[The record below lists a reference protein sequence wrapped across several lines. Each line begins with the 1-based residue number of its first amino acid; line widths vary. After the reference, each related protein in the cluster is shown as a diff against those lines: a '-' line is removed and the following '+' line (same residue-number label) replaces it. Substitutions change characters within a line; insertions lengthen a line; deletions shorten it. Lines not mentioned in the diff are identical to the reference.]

1 MSATLV
7 NEREFLAM
15 MQDRMQAMLS
25 LLLYLSKCEP
35 SRVALTRPLLG
46 NLLSEAVQIEEI
58 LDSYDAAKNRRWS
71 HVRSLTAAAKTFADA
86 SYELLHVR
94 HRLANYRLLPVQHD
108 FITASND
115 ALALIGH
122 ILVNVAR
129 EMVAEANALGLTIEE
144 RGEIPSKYTE
154 PTLKGH
160 LPHDCSTRLAATEAD
175 IVAETVT
182 TLATEFLN
190 LASSSE
196 DVRAASRAKPEEYE
210 LCLTASLREESLR
223 RLELRFHNLQS
234 QYDTYVS
241 GTEVES
247 QDTDL
252 PVLRGQASVVFHL
265 LKIATLFA
273 HFYERHVNRQPSP
286 TAGHSTP
293 VVERHE
299 LLNSLMKYAITFIDQ
314 YIGCAVSLCQDM
326 LKRYA
331 EVGEIE
337 VPIPRY
343 RGFHVRPSTLVSK
356 LVLHYGSRVQMRLG
370 DETYDAGSSLDLFRA
385 NEKINAEKRRWLA
398 LEIVRLDLLPGKSDP
413 ADIVAVVRNLVL
425 TLAAKGKLILYEQP
439 LQLPDNLCPTEGT
452 VIEKVTAEM
461 GRLLAM
467 GKIDIGTDITA
478 TFIGDQRV
486 LEDIRLLAQHG
497 YGEDSFGNNIALPDK
512 LAYLRQ

>member
-7 NEREFLAM
+7 NEREFQAM
-15 MQDRMQAMLS
+15 MQNRMQAILG

-35 SRVALTRPLLG
+35 SNVALTRPFLG
-46 NLLSEAVQIEEI
+46 SLLSEAVQVEEI
-58 LDSYDAAKNRRWS
+58 LDSYDAAKNRKWS
-71 HVRSLTAAAKTFADA
+71 PIRSLTAAAKTFSDA

-94 HRLANYRLLPVQHD
+94 HRLPNYRLLPVQRD
-108 FITASND
+108 F
-115 ALALIGH
+115 LAATDDTLGLLGH
-122 ILVNVAR
+122 ILINVAR
-129 EMVAEANALGLTIEE
+129 EMVAEANVLKLTVNEQDDIAQ
-144 RGEIPSKYTE
+144 KYTE
-154 PTLKGH
+154 PKLKGH
-160 LPHDCSTRLAATEAD
+160 LPHDAGTRLAKAEPD
-175 IVAETVT
+175 MVGETVT

-196 DVRAASRAKPEEYE
+196 DVRALSRAKPEDYE
-210 LCLTASLREESLR
+210 FCLAASVREESLR

-273 HFYERHVNRQPSP
+273 HFHERHINRQPSP
-286 TAGHSTP
+286 TAGRSTQ
-293 VVERHE
+293 VVERQQ
-299 LLNSLMKYAITFIDQ
+299 LLCSLMKYAITFIDQ

-331 EVGEIE
+331 EVGQIE

-398 LEIVRLDLLPGKSDP
+398 LEIVRLDLVPEKSDP

-439 LQLPDNLCPTEGT
+439 LQLPDSLCPTEGT
-452 VIEKVTAEM
+452 VIEKVTSEM

-478 TFIGDQRV
+478 TFIGDKRV

>member
-1 MSATLV
+1 MSSTLV
-7 NEREFLAM
+7 DERKFLAM
-15 MQDRMQAMLS
+15 MQERMEAMLS
-25 LLLYLSKCEP
+25 LLLYVSKCDSP
-35 SRVALTRPLLG
+35 DKAMTRPLLG

-58 LDSYDAAKNRRWS
+58 LDSYDASKNCKWCDI
-71 HVRSLTAAAKTFADA
+71 RSLTAAVKTFTDA

-94 HRLANYRLLPVQHD
+94 HRLTNYRLLPVQQD
-108 FITASND
+108 FPMATDD
-115 ALALIGH
+115 ALDTISQILIG
-122 ILVNVAR
+122 IARDMVAR
-129 EMVAEANALGLTIEE
+129 SRTLGLTIPE
-144 RGEIPSKYTE
+144 RDDIAEKFRE
-154 PTLKGH
+154 PNLEGH
-160 LPHDCSTRLAATEAD
+160 LPHDCSTNLTGTGAD
-175 IVAETVT
+175 TVGETVT

-190 LASSSE
+190 LASGSE
-196 DVRAASRAKPEEYE
+196 GLRAASRSKPEDYA
-210 LCLTASLREESLR
+210 LCLAATLREESLR

-273 HFYERHVNRQPSP
+273 HFYERHVNKQPCP
-286 TAGHSTP
+286 GDDGGAPH
-293 VVERHE
+293 VEHHDRLH
-299 LLNSLMKYAITFIDQ
+299 SLMKYAITFIDL
-314 YIGCAVSLCQDM
+314 YIGCAISLCQEM

-337 VPIPRY
+337 VAIPKY

-356 LVLHYGSRVQMRLG
+356 LVLHYGSRVQMHLA

-385 NEKINAEKRRWLA
+385 NEKINAQKRRWLA
-398 LEIVRLDLLPGKSDP
+398 LEIVRLGLVPSDSNQE
-413 ADIVAVVRNLVL
+413 DAVGLVRKVVL

-439 LQLPDNLCPTEGT
+439 LQLPDRLCPTEGT
-452 VIEKVTAEM
+452 ALEKVTSET

-478 TFIGDQRV
+478 TFVGDKRV

-497 YGEDSFGNNIALPDK
+497 YGEDSYGNNIALPEK
-512 LAYLRQ
+512 LTYLRK